1 MYNTPTSHDYVTWNT
16 CPPTF
21 VPLTLLSSQQWNE
34 AKLPVPYISFI
45 KTLNKSVLLNYEHF
59 KSLLEWMSELF

>member
-1 MYNTPTSHDYVTWNT
+1 MCNTSTSHDYGTWNT
-16 CPPTF
+16 RPPTF

-34 AKLPVPYISFI
+34 AKLPVSYISFI

-59 KSLLEWMSELF
+59 KSLLEWASELF